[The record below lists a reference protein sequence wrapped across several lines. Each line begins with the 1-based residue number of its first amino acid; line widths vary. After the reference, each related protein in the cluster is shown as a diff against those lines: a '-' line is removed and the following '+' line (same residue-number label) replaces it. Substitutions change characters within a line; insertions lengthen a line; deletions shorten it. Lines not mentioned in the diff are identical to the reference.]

1 MQPNIKIIYSPQCL
15 EYGESGHPESP
26 DRVGNSYQYL
36 KKLGYEFIKPE
47 PASETDILLVH
58 SSDLVN
64 QVKENNF
71 YDPDTPNIDGIFAF
85 ALLSVGAA
93 IKAVELVLNG
103 EITLSLMR
111 PPGHHATHDK
121 LGGFCYFNNIAIAV
135 KKIINKAKRIAII
148 DIDCHHGQGTQDI
161 FQGDDNVLYVS
172 LHQRGIYP
180 GTGLSSGDNYLNYP
194 LDVNTGPEKYL
205 AVLRQALIKVKE
217 FKPKLL
223 AISTGFDTYKKDPL
237 TGLAL
242 EIETYKKIGQTIAG
256 LELPFFAVL
265 EGGYSQDM
273 PQCLH
278 NFLKGL
284 EKKI

>member
-1 MQPNIKIIYSPQCL
+1 MLLKTKIIYSLKCL

-26 DRVGNSYQYL
+26 DRVRNSCQYL

-47 PASETDILLVH
+47 PASETDILLAH

-71 YDPDTPNIDGIFAF
+71 YDPDTPSIDGIFAF
-85 ALLSVGAA
+85 ALLSAGAA
-93 IKAVELVLNG
+93 IKAAELALTG
-103 EITLSLMR
+103 EITFSLMR
-111 PPGHHATHDK
+111 PPGHHVTRDQ

-135 KKIINKAKRIAII
+135 KKIISKIKRVAIL

-180 GTGLSSGDNYLNYP
+180 NTGLSSGDNYLNYP
-194 LDVNTGPEKYL
+194 LDANTEPEKYL
-205 AVLRQALIKVKE
+205 AVLKQALIKVRE
-217 FKPKLL
+217 FKPDLL
-223 AISTGFDTYKKDPL
+223 AISAGFDTYKKDFL

-242 EIETYKKIGQTIAG
+242 EIETYEKIGQIIAD
-256 LELPFFAVL
+256 LDLPVFAVL
-265 EGGYSQDM
+265 EGGYSQDI